1 MKRSL
6 KLFAVG
12 IVFSGVFCF
21 SQCRKDNPKPDNPYG
36 LPNATQWGA
45 DVFACLINGQKYIA
59 KRRSGFLDGAL
70 IKDDTLYVTGALSV
84 AFHYTEIGIYVK
96 QFLYKNENYTID
108 GANVGVVFFTDS
120 TCQGISSHTTASFS
134 KTGNIVVT
142 KFDTTRRIVSGTFDG
157 LALPIPGCDTLHVT
171 NGRFD
176 YHYYYN

>member
-12 IVFSGVFCF
+12 IVFSVVFCL

-45 DVFACLINGQKYIA
+45 GIFACLINGQKYIA
-59 KRRSGFLDGAL
+59 KRRPGYIDGTV
-70 IKDDTLYVTGALSV
+70 IVGDTLYVSAYSTQKFQYTSILIYIKNFTHETKDYSIDSINIGV
-84 AFHYTEIGIYVK
+84 ACYS
-96 QFLYKNENYTID
+96 
-108 GANVGVVFFTDS
+108 DS
-120 TCQGISSHTTASFS
+120 TCLGFAGSTTSFS
-134 KTGNIVVT
+134 KTGNIVIT
-142 KFDTTRRIVSGTFDG
+142 KFDTTHRIVSGTFDG
-157 LALPIPGCDTLHVT
+157 FTFPIPGCDTLYVT